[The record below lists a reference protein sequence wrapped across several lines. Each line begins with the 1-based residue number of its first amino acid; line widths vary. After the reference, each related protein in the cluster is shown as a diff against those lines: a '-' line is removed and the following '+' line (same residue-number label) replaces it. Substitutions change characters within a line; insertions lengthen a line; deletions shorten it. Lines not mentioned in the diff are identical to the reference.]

1 MYVNYFHMCH
11 FYTHAFFKHP
21 VFRRFDWLLQ
31 LDADAG
37 LDRPVPCDPFD
48 VLERGGKVFGFYA
61 KELWHR
67 AEANKLWR
75 DRLDVPT
82 SCPGGDHNNTSS
94 YA

>member
-1 MYVNYFHMCH
+1 MCH

-21 VFRRFDWLLQ
+21 VFRRF
-31 LDADAG
+31 
-37 LDRPVPCDPFD
+37 DPFD

>member
-1 MYVNYFHMCH
+1 MCH

-31 LDADAG
+31 LDADAS

-61 KELWHR
+61 KEKQGGGCAAGVHAAVL
-67 AEANKLWR
+67 
-75 DRLDVPT
+75 
-82 SCPGGDHNNTSS
+82 GDHNNTSS